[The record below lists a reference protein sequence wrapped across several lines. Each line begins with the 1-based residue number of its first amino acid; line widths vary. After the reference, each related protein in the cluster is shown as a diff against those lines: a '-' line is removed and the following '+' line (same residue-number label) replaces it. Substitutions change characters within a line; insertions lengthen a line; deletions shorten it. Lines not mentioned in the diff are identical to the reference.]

1 MDHEAPILAAH
12 ADWSVNPAKRVI
24 THALRQAGRQTGRQA
39 GRHAG
44 RWMVDAPEPVGP
56 PGDLLARLL
65 RRAAGAPVAFGVD
78 FPLGLPRAYAARAGI
93 TDFPTWLR
101 GLPPDAP
108 LFRVCDRLD
117 ELSLARPFY
126 PRASVTGA
134 GHQAALAHA
143 LGLAGPQDLRRA
155 ADHPTARRPGG
166 APLFWTLGANQCG
179 KAALSG
185 WRDCLLP
192 AFAAQTKLR
201 LWPFEGEFRALL
213 QPAQIVIAET
223 YPAEALVQLGL
234 TLRGSKRNQADRQA
248 LAPDLLRSLAQLQ
261 AEPSPALHHAISSG
275 FGPSPT
281 GEDQFDS
288 LLGVLNVIAVIN
300 GAPDRPPDHSPPS
313 SLSDPVEG
321 WVLGQIDWPIQRRH
335 PPTPASTK
343 QHPSRPPRAT
353 RRSPRAD
360 PPKAGSD

>member
-1 MDHEAPILAAH
+1 MDHNAPILAAH

-24 THALRQAGRQTGRQA
+24 THAQRR
-39 GRHAG
+39 AG
-44 RWMVDAPEPVGP
+44 RWVVEAPAPVGP

-101 GLPPDAP
+101 GLHPDAP
-108 LFRVCDRLD
+108 LFRVCNTLD
-117 ELSLARPFY
+117 ELSLTRPFY
-126 PRASVTGA
+126 PRANVTGA
-134 GHQAALAHA
+134 GHLAALAHA
-143 LGLAGPQDLRRA
+143 LGLADPQDLRRA
-155 ADHPTARRPGG
+155 VDHPTARRPGG

-179 KAALSG
+179 KAALSA

-192 AFAAQTKLR
+192 AFAAQIKLR

-213 QPAQIVIAET
+213 HPAQIVIAET
-223 YPAEALVQLGL
+223 YPAESLVQLGL
-234 TLRGSKRNQADRQA
+234 TLRGSKRKQADRQA
-248 LAPDLLRSLAQLQ
+248 FAPDLLRRLAQLQ
-261 AEPSPALHHAISSG
+261 AEPSPALHDAIGSG

-288 LLGVLNVIAVIN
+288 LLGALNVIAVIQ
-300 GAPDRPPDHSPPS
+300 GAPDRPSNHPS
-313 SLSDPVEG
+313 TFSVSDPVEG
-321 WVLGQIDWPIQRRH
+321 WVLGQTDLPVQRRD

-343 QHPSRPPRAT
+343 QPPSRPPRAT
-353 RRSPRAD
+353 RRSPHAD